1 MVDIQVECA
10 ISGYHSG
17 EVGGIVPETF
27 RVIRSLLDRVD
38 DTLTGRVVDLF
49 QSPIPEWKQ
58 KEAEEVAA
66 TQGDKLHK
74 KFPVHDGVQWMNQ
87 ENLAEMYL
95 DNVWRP
101 NLSITGAG
109 GIPELTKA
117 GNVVR
122 AKTIVRASLR
132 LSPNFNAE
140 QARDKLIELL
150 TTDVPYNA
158 KVTILKANAGNGF
171 CMKVLQPWL

>member
-1 MVDIQVECA
+1 
-10 ISGYHSG
+10 
-17 EVGGIVPETF
+17 
-27 RVIRSLLDRVD
+27 
-38 DTLTGRVVDLF
+38 
-49 QSPIPEWKQ
+49 
-58 KEAEEVAA
+58 
-66 TQGDKLHK
+66 
-74 KFPVHDGVQWMNQ
+74 MNQ

-140 QARDKLIELL
+140 
-150 TTDVPYNA
+150 
-158 KVTILKANAGNGF
+158 
-171 CMKVLQPWL
+171 